1 MRSWIFALLLAPSLA
16 FAQQLDF
23 DKPVT
28 QLVSVESPP
37 VLWVQLSTVT
47 QPVEI
52 AAKNA
57 VMLDF
62 PVGNGTGHR
71 GSGVYLG
78 DRYVATAH
86 HVPEGAQQ
94 RGTVTFRDGTKIGC
108 IVNGRDSVWDQCIVT
123 LDKEHPTLPGVEIA
137 ESDPQVGQEI
147 YSVGF
152 GQGFRIFGGAVTGYA
167 GNNLAPGQDWF
178 NHRNPAVSGDSGG
191 PMFNQSGELVGC
203 LWGTGSGQTIGTKT
217 SRFRVFVKPLFPR
230 LAQWRANRIGRQIAG
245 IQPLG
250 SCPPGGQCPPQQQPP
265 YQGGGG
271 YQEPTLP
278 ISPITPDPPMQL
290 QGPQGPMG
298 PAGPQGVAG
307 PEGPMGPKGDK
318 GDKGDD
324 GEAGV
329 AGEVS
334 EAHLQ
339 AIITAVV
346 ANLKAD
352 PAMRGPQ
359 GPTGQAGP
367 TGPTG
372 PAGKDGEGIT
382 PAQIAKLKAELLAE
396 MKANI
401 PDTRVLL
408 VGGGKIIDDET
419 YKPGEPIVLNMTQL
433 IRAANPR

>member
-1 MRSWIFALLLAPSLA
+1 MRSWIVALLMAPSLA

-23 DKPVT
+23 DTPVT

-57 VMLDF
+57 VILDF
-62 PVGNGTGHR
+62 PVGNGSGHR

-86 HVPEGAQQ
+86 HVPDGAQQ

-123 LDKEHPTLPGVEIA
+123 LDKEHPTLPGVDIA
-137 ESDPQVGQEI
+137 ETDPQVGQEI

-265 YQGGGG
+265 YQGGSG

-278 ISPITPDPPMQL
+278 ISPITPNPPMQL
-290 QGPQGPMG
+290 QGPMG
-298 PAGPQGVAG
+298 PA
-307 PEGPMGPKGDK
+307 GPKGDK

-324 GEAGV
+324 GKDGL
-329 AGEVS
+329 AGEVT
-334 EAHLQ
+334 EDHLQ
-339 AIITAVV
+339 SIITAVV
-346 ANLKAD
+346 TNLKND

-372 PAGKDGEGIT
+372 PPGRDGEGIT
-382 PAQIAKLKAELLAE
+382 PAQLAALKAELLAE
-396 MKANI
+396 MKH
-401 PDTRVLL
+401 PDIRV
-408 VGGGKIIDDET
+408 VIGSQGKIVDDET
-419 YKPGEPIVLNMTQL
+419 YKAGEPIVLDIEAL
-433 IRAANPR
+433 VRAANARR